1 MSQSISYYQFQLK
14 EENLKNPAPIFQVC
28 ISPFSSWPSVTKSII
43 EWFPWTKIGV
53 WKKFWPLFSFVIG
66 KQVSFPFQIV
76 TNIPWSALLK
86 CMPGNWTGRQQ
97 HHHNNNNT
105 HFIPPFRNYSQLK
118 EKMIKIK
125 IKGYQLL
132 EITKK
137 LTSSG
142 SWFNSW
148 N

>member
-1 MSQSISYYQFQLK
+1 MSPGSIDLINIDRNNKSSLRRAIWSIQRKLI
-14 EENLKNPAPIFQVC
+14 PI
-28 ISPFSSWPSVTKSII
+28 T
-43 EWFPWTKIGV
+43 T
-53 WKKFWPLFSFVIG
+53 
-66 KQVSFPFQIV
+66 
-76 TNIPWSALLK
+76 TA
-86 CMPGNWTGRQQ
+86 
-97 HHHNNNNT
+97 T

-142 SWFNSW
+142 SWFK
-148 N
+148 